1 MNLLTPWSG
10 FFLLIGIVPP
20 LLLMYFLKLRRR
32 TLPISSTLLW
42 FTSTEDL
49 QANSPFQRLRRNLLL
64 LLQLVVLLLLV
75 LAVMQPRMEG
85 RGGAGGRTVLMIDR
99 SGSMAATDGDQK
111 GRSRLEIAKERARDA
126 VDRLHPG
133 GLFASGDGET
143 MILSFGEDAEIL
155 QPFTDSRVQLLE
167 AIDRIEASHGR
178 SLIQEALQLARVYSI
193 NTNPDDLEAPQLTPA
208 DLELFS
214 DGRLQDLDDQVLRGE
229 SLTFHRI
236 GSDDPDNMA
245 VMQLAAERPWD
256 RPSMIEVFVSIGNC
270 SMQSSKVDVQLSVD
284 GQVRSIQELDMPS
297 SSSDGPGRRSL
308 VFSPFELARGAVIEV
323 ALIGEDDLPVDDS
336 AVLVV
341 PPQRPLSVVI
351 VSDGR
356 QLLSRILNG
365 FGLASLDV
373 YTPTQWRE
381 RPPEKSW
388 DVVVFDNVSAEGI
401 PGVPTLSIGKAPET
415 DVLRP
420 YGLQLESQVS
430 LEAKGRHPIMRHVE
444 TGSLYVQK
452 TQALQPDESVEVLL
466 TGTRNPLIMAWERG
480 RVPHVHV
487 AFDPVESNWPYE
499 PGFVAFLYNT
509 VDWLGHSNAAV
520 VEGQSDLGQMLRFMV
535 PGDQEEVT
543 LRRPD
548 GSTRSLVVDSEGM
561 AGWGPLALSG
571 LHVLEID
578 GPIEEFQYRSVR
590 FPAEAESII
599 EPMESIM
606 IGQEEVEATQ
616 GGVKGYVPLWPWAI
630 GAALIML
637 MFEWWIWNS
646 RVGGQQPRAVMDR
659 SRSS

>member
-10 FFLLIGIVPP
+10 FFLLVGIVPP

-64 LLQLVVLLLLV
+64 LLQLIVLLLLV

-85 RGGAGGRTVLMIDR
+85 RSGAGGRTVLMIDR
-99 SGSMAATDGDQK
+99 SGSMTATDGDPQ
-111 GRSRLEIAKERARDA
+111 GGTRLEIAKEQARDA
-126 VDRLHPG
+126 IDRLHPG
-133 GLFASGDGET
+133 GLFSSGDGET
-143 MILSFGEDAEIL
+143 MILAFGGEAEIM
-155 QPFTDSRVQLLE
+155 QPFTDSRIQLLD

-178 SLIQEALQLARVYSI
+178 TMIEEALQLARVYST
-193 NTNPDDLEAPQLTPA
+193 NTNPDDPDVPQLTPA

-214 DGRLQDLDDQVLRGE
+214 DGLLQDLDDQVLRGE
-229 SLTFHRI
+229 RLTYHRI
-236 GSDDPDNMA
+236 GSADSSNMA

-256 RPSMIEVFVSIGNC
+256 RPALIEVFVSIGNFGPLP
-270 SMQSSKVDVQLSVD
+270 STVDIQLSVD
-284 GQVRSIQELDMPS
+284 GQVRSIQELDVPS
-297 SSSDGPGRRSL
+297 SNSEGPGRRSL

-341 PPQRPLSVVI
+341 PPQRQLSVAI
-351 VSDGR
+351 VSEGR
-356 QLLSRILNG
+356 RLLPRILDG
-365 FGLASLDV
+365 FGLERVDV
-373 YTPTQWRE
+373 YTPNQWLDPARTG
-381 RPPEKSW
+381 SW
-388 DVVVFDNVSAEGI
+388 DVVVFDNVSATSM
-401 PGVPTLSIGKAPET
+401 PGVPTLTIGKVPET
-415 DVLRP
+415 PVLRP
-420 YGLQLESQVS
+420 YGVQRESQVS
-430 LEAKGRHPIMRHVE
+430 LEAKARHPIMQHVD
-444 TGSLYVQK
+444 TGSLYVER

-466 TGTRNPLIMAWERG
+466 TGTRNPLIMAWEDR

-487 AFDPVESNWPYE
+487 AFDPVDSNWPYE

-520 VEGQSDLGQMLRFMV
+520 VEGQSDLGEMLRFMV
-535 PGDQEEVT
+535 PAGLEEAM

-548 GSTRSLVVDSEGM
+548 GSMKSLVVDSEGM

-571 LHVLEID
+571 LHVLEFE
-578 GPIEEFQYRSVR
+578 GPVESFQYRSVR
-590 FPAEAESII
+590 FPAEDESAID
-599 EPMESIM
+599 PVDSIL
-606 IGQEEVEATQ
+606 IGQEEVLATK
-616 GGVKGYVPLWPWAI
+616 GGAVGYVPLWPWAI

-646 RVGGQQPRAVMDR
+646 RVGGQRPAAIMTR
-659 SRSS
+659 SHSS